1 MGELKLQHCRVDNRY
16 DITECLGHGSYAEI
30 YVAHDIAAA
39 PSAPP
44 QVVIKALDLYLQ
56 GTPDEELERTL
67 VENFQNE
74 AVALDRV
81 RHPQIISRLGHGT
94 AIDLAGKVFHYLV
107 LEYMPGGDL
116 AALCRQ
122 RALPIE
128 RAIHYLGQ
136 ICAGLDHAHS
146 RGVIH
151 RDIKPHNLLLSRD
164 LQIVK
169 IADFGVAKLE
179 ASDEV
184 ITRVGTDVYAAPEH
198 HPMLHTGPLEM
209 AGPASRKRGLTPA
222 ADVYSLAK
230 TTYTMLT
237 GESPRRFAQKPITGL
252 PPASEQ
258 HFWSAPVLDV
268 LRRATDPQVEGRFQ
282 SAHQFLSEM
291 REAALAPTRLLDET
305 TVAQVSSANAR
316 AIPPPAPIFSPSE
329 VANQQVSAEPHP
341 RIVVSLDSSRQEAYE
356 SLLLRSSAHQQSPA
370 PAVAA
375 AAPQQKPV
383 RRIVPFGPLLRSVW
397 LPLVLIFCLSGVLL
411 ATHSF
416 FGRRT
421 ATVRGEADIDSPLA
435 GREAIA
441 KTDINLRPDPS
452 RSNQPVGKVEWRSRV
467 RILKTKGNWAEIQ
480 ILQRG
485 RESRAPDSS
494 DRGWVDKDFLDLQ

>member
-1 MGELKLQHCRVDNRY
+1 MGELKLHHCRVDGRY

-30 YVAHDIAAA
+30 YVANDIAAE
-39 PSAPP
+39 PPAPP

-81 RHPQIISRLGHGT
+81 RHPQIINRLGHGT

-107 LEYMPGGDL
+107 FEYMPGGDL

-122 RALPIE
+122 RALPLE
-128 RAIHYLGQ
+128 RTIHYLQQ

-209 AGPASRKRGLTPA
+209 AGLASRKKGLTPA

-252 PPASEQ
+252 PPASEH
-258 HFWSAPVLDV
+258 HFWSAPVLKV
-268 LRRATDPQVEGRFQ
+268 LRKATDPQVEGRYQ
-282 SAHQFLSEM
+282 SAQQFLTEM

-305 TVAQVSSANAR
+305 TTAQALATNAQ
-316 AIPPPAPIFSPSE
+316 ATAPPAPVFSPSE
-329 VANQQVSAEPHP
+329 VANQHAAAEPHP
-341 RIVVSLDSSRQEAYE
+341 RIVVSLDGSRREASE
-356 SLLLRSSAHQQSPA
+356 SPQLRPSAHHQQLQA
-370 PAVAA
+370 PV
-375 AAPQQKPV
+375 P
-383 RRIVPFGPLLRSVW
+383 RRRRPRF
-397 LPLVLIFCLSGVLL
+397 LS
-411 ATHSF
+411 
-416 FGRRT
+416 
-421 ATVRGEADIDSPLA
+421 
-435 GREAIA
+435 
-441 KTDINLRPDPS
+441 
-452 RSNQPVGKVEWRSRV
+452 QSRV
-467 RILKTKGNWAEIQ
+467 AE
-480 ILQRG
+480 L
-485 RESRAPDSS
+485 
-494 DRGWVDKDFLDLQ
+494 FL